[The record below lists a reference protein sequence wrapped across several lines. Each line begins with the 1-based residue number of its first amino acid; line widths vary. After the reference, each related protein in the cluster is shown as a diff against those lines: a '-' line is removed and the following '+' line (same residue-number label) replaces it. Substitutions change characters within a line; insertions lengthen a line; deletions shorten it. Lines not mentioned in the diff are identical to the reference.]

1 MNISKLINQE
11 SALTDLQQI
20 LGEIWNLLDFK
31 IQRQPLI
38 LNPYSN
44 IRTRLQILSLKN
56 KKEIKNES
64 TNR

>member
-31 IQRQPLI
+31 IQRQPRI
-38 LNPYSN
+38 LNPYSI

-64 TNR
+64 NKR